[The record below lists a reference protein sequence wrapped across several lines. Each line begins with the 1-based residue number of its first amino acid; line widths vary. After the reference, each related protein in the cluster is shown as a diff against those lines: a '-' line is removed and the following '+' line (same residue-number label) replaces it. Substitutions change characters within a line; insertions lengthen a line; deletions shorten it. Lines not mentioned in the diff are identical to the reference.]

1 MEGVQHNSYLKRH
14 IDKGKTL
21 MYFMDS
27 NGREEAQT
35 NKENNDKNNISNLKV
50 SNNCKT
56 NANIRIRTYQMFVD
70 KNLETR
76 VEKHHDNDSEGQQ
89 IKVIVSSLMTNTKH
103 HNQEWIYYNTDVSLA
118 IDGYW
123 GLSVVFWNQ

>member
-1 MEGVQHNSYLKRH
+1 MEGVQHNSHLKRH

-50 SNNCKT
+50 NNNCKT

-103 HNQEWIYYNTDVSLA
+103 HNQE
-118 IDGYW
+118 
-123 GLSVVFWNQ
+123 